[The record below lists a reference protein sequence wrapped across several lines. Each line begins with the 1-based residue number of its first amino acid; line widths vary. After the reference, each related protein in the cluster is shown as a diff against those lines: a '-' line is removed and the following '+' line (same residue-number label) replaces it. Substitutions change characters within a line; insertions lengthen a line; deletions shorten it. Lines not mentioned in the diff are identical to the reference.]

1 MRISRVAVIGAGAV
15 GGVLGARLA
24 AIGVRTSAVAR
35 GATLGALRTHGW
47 RLADRGGGEPVTA
60 PVVASADPAE
70 LGPQDLVVLAVKA
83 TSLRDAVR
91 AVPPLLGPDT
101 AVLTAMNGVPW
112 WFFAAGSG
120 HPAHLRGRRIA
131 AVDPDGGIAAAVP
144 AERVLG
150 GVIHYSAAAP
160 EPGLAVVNAGR
171 DVIVGE
177 PDGSRSERVASVVD
191 LLTAAGFHA
200 RLSDRIQA
208 DIWYKLWGNLTIN
221 PISVLTGVTSDRIM
235 DDPLVNEF
243 CQAVMREAAGVGDR
257 IGCHLAETAADRMA
271 VTRKLGAMT
280 TSMLQ
285 DANGGRRI
293 ELDALVG
300 AVREIAAA
308 VGVATPATDALMGL
322 TRLTARARGLYEY

>member
-24 AIGVRTSAVAR
+24 AIGVQTSAVAR
-35 GATLGALRTHGW
+35 GATLEALRTHGW
-47 RLADRGGGEPVTA
+47 RLTDGAGG
-60 PVVASADPAE
+60 PVVASADPVD

-101 AVLTAMNGVPW
+101 TVLTAMNGVPW

-120 HPAHLRGRRIA
+120 HPAQLRGRRIA
-131 AVDPDGGIAAAVP
+131 AVDPDGAIAAAVP
-144 AERVLG
+144 AERLLG
-150 GVIHYSAAAP
+150 GVIHYSAAVA

-191 LLTAAGFHA
+191 LLTAAGFQA
-200 RLSDRIQA
+200 RLSTRIQA
-208 DIWYKLWGNLTIN
+208 DIWYKLWGNMTIN
-221 PISVLTGVTSDRIM
+221 PISVLTGVTSDQIV
-235 DDPLVNEF
+235 DDPLANEF
-243 CQAVMREAAGVGDR
+243 CQAVMREAAEVGDR
-257 IGCHLAETAADRMA
+257 IGCHIDDTPADRMA

-285 DANGGRRI
+285 DANGGRQI

-308 VGVATPATDALMGL
+308 VGVATPATDALMAL
-322 TRLTARARGLYEY
+322 TRLNARARSLY